1 MKRHTV
7 ILSAAIL
14 MIVAACA
21 GDAEE
26 GTSETTVADTLAA
39 TTTAAVE
46 EETTTT
52 AATAEATTT
61 TAAEEMVE
69 GVHGSE
75 TDLGTILVDPEGF
88 TLYVFTND
96 SGGTSVCNEGCIEN
110 WPAVPAD
117 TAIGSDLD
125 ASIFGTTTR
134 DDGSE
139 QLTVNDQPL
148 YRYTP
153 DAAPGDANG
162 QGVGGVWFVVD
173 TDGNLIEGP
182 EASIQ
187 EAPTGDDVDY

>member
-1 MKRHTV
+1 MRRHTV
-7 ILSAAIL
+7 ILSAAVLL
-14 MIVAACA
+14 MVAACG

-26 GTSETTVADTLAA
+26 GTSETTVADTVGATTTTAVAEEA
-39 TTTAAVE
+39 TTTAGAA
-46 EETTTT
+46 EETS
-52 AATAEATTT
+52 T

-75 TDLGTILVDPEGF
+75 TELGTILVDPEGF

-96 SGGTSVCNEGCIEN
+96 TAGESTCNEGCIEN
-110 WPAVPAD
+110 WPAVPGD

-125 ASIFGTTTR
+125 ASLFGTTTR
-134 DDGSE
+134 ADGSE

-153 DAAPGDANG
+153 DAAAGDTNG

-182 EASIQ
+182 EASVDS
-187 EAPTGDDVDY
+187 EPTGDDIDY

>member
-14 MIVAACA
+14 MIVAACG

-52 AATAEATTT
+52 AAAAEATTT

-69 GVHGSE
+69 SVHGSE

-110 WPAVPAD
+110 WPAVPGD

-148 YRYTP
+148 YLYTP
-153 DAAPGDANG
+153 DAAPGDTNG
-162 QGVGGVWFVVD
+162 QGVGGVWFVVG

-187 EAPTGDDVDY
+187 EAPTGDDLDY

>member
-1 MKRHTV
+1 MKRYTV
-7 ILSAAIL
+7 ILSTAIL
-14 MIVAACA
+14 MIVAACG

-26 GTSETTVADTLAA
+26 GTTETTVADTLAT

-46 EETTTT
+46 EEATTT
-52 AATAEATTT
+52 AAAAEATTT

-75 TDLGTILVDPEGF
+75 TDLGTVLVDPEGF

-96 SGGTSVCNEGCIEN
+96 SGGSSVCNEGCIEN
-110 WPAVPAD
+110 WPAVPGD

-153 DAAPGDANG
+153 DAAPGDVNG

-187 EAPTGDDVDY
+187 EAPTGDDLDY